1 VTATFW
7 LLPSTWHWGIGI
19 RRVLARVWWNYDIG
33 VEVITKRRPG
43 IRVREVNH
51 SEAAYL
57 IDRRGFER
65 ALFLYPFKAATSSPC
80 SNDSPGR
87 GDAETSG

>member
-1 VTATFW
+1 VTPTFW
-7 LLPSTWHWGIGI
+7 LLQSTWHWGIGI
-19 RRVLARVWWNYDIG
+19 RRVLARVWRNYDIG
-33 VEVITKRRPG
+33 VQVITKRRAG

-65 ALFLYPFKAATSSPC
+65 ALFLYPFKA
-80 SNDSPGR
+80 
-87 GDAETSG
+87 GDVESMLELLAGKG